1 MDVTDARSGFGSGLR
16 FAPCN
21 YALVVSNLP
30 VVSPQR
36 LSHLRH
42 VYSASANYWQ
52 LHIPAIFKA
61 RYVKTHVYVPDEC
74 GHQKYTVTERS
85 FKKKKRCFVQGD
97 LRVS

>member
-42 VYSASANYWQ
+42 VYSTSANYWQ
-52 LHIPAIFKA
+52 LRIPAIFKA
-61 RYVKTHVYVPDEC
+61 VMIQTIVDTKNMR
-74 GHQKYTVTERS
+74 
-85 FKKKKRCFVQGD
+85 
-97 LRVS
+97 